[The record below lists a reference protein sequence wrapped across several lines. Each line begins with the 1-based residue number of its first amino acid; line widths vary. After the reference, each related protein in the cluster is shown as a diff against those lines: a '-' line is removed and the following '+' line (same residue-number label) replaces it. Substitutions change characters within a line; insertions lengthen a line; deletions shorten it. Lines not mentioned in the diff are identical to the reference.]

1 MTWGP
6 GQQPPQEPQPGR
18 KPMHQRLWPIS
29 ILADVAAVVA
39 LLMSSTQNVAVVIA
53 AVALLL
59 GVVHLW
65 ASFGRQMD
73 RWVVLSIIGVVA
85 GAVLITVVATRSLV
99 AVPAPPSGQA
109 TELPPQTGPA
119 TAAPTT
125 RQPSTT
131 SASPTSSIPV
141 DPAVSRES
149 GDKPIVLTGG
159 YALDLD
165 SSDPLWVTK
174 PTKDYS
180 GQDLEYS
187 SGYLYADWH
196 VAPATAKATFED
208 CVRAGY
214 HSYVNSNYLVT
225 GAAFCVKTSDG
236 NYARIVVRDNQES
249 QQLTLDVVVWKT
261 PS

>member
-18 KPMHQRLWPIS
+18 KPMHQ
-29 ILADVAAVVA
+29 
-39 LLMSSTQNVAVVIA
+39 
-53 AVALLL
+53 
-59 GVVHLW
+59 
-65 ASFGRQMD
+65 
-73 RWVVLSIIGVVA
+73 
-85 GAVLITVVATRSLV
+85 
-99 AVPAPPSGQA
+99 
-109 TELPPQTGPA
+109 
-119 TAAPTT
+119 
-125 RQPSTT
+125 
-131 SASPTSSIPV
+131 
-141 DPAVSRES
+141 
-149 GDKPIVLTGG
+149 PIVLTGG

-249 QQLTLDVVVWKT
+249 QQLTLDVVVWKM